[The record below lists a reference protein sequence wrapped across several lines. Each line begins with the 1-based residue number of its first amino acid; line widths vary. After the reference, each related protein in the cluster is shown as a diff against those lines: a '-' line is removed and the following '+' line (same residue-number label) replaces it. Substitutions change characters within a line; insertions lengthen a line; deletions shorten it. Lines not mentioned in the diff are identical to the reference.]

1 MLFASASNAQMTPEE
16 MALLDE
22 GFRVFT
28 EETFEGN
35 GRTCGTCH
43 LSEEQYNI
51 APSDIAAM
59 DGDELAKVLAS
70 NVPGLENTI
79 LVIERAL

>member
-1 MLFASASNAQMTPEE
+1 MFGRHSRWVTALFISSGLIGTSAVAQSITAEE
-16 MALLDE
+16 AALIDE

-43 LSEEQYNI
+43 VPETQYTI
-51 APSDIAAM
+51 GPDDIAA
-59 DGDELAKVLAS
+59 DCSA
-70 NVPGLENTI
+70 
-79 LVIERAL
+79 